1 MTGRWSLLSLMLPA
15 NVLGSWSPTAIA
27 VADVRQRIYG
37 HFPDV
42 DVVKVSWRTKPLEA
56 QIPVKWLA
64 RKIHNWSAKKIFSKR
79 KDLPSSR
86 DFYNSWIDVTVLQ
99 NEGFFEFREVIC
111 KCIPKASRM
120 AIKRPR
126 IWILRVFLRLFMK
139 DSRSTCLRFGFGP
152 DGNLLVSKSDV
163 LQGELRRSCRIYSP
177 YSSFQSILQKWETR
191 PGRPGKEFRNGNEFA
206 RECLLWCED
215 QPQRYDLISWT
226 KKHRGIFL
234 QVGSLQPVQWVLD
247 DPMGSRIQFAAF
259 QTKAP
264 ACRGR
269 DLPRRILR
277 WIFFPLQQKV
287 FAFRRSSTKK
297 PCWAPDLCREIQ
309 VIGVSIIESS
319 FRFHGLGPMGQMEFQ
334 QLGVDRGWKGCWL
347 RWGCSRTTHVER
359 NFSSN
364 AYLYKSKCDKWW
376 LLVVDRERKS
386 ISSPHFWKN
395 PPKNI
400 RKPCTRWCFKVF
412 LFSIWRRCPIWLKPP
427 TTLTS
432 FRKPRVL
439 YIQVA
444 LLFWT
449 EIQWGHLTWSP
460 RLCAS
465 EFLLFKP
472 IWAVITSPS
481 FHPLLVEL

>member
-1 MTGRWSLLSLMLPA
+1 MTGRWSLYSLMLPA
-15 NVLGSWSPTAIA
+15 NVLGSSPTAIA

-42 DVVKVSWRTKPLEA
+42 DVVKLSWRTKPLEA
-56 QIPVKWLA
+56 QIPVRWLA

-120 AIKRPR
+120 AIKRPKT
-126 IWILRVFLRLFMK
+126 WILRVFLRLFMK

-177 YSSFQSILQKWETR
+177 YSSFQAILQKWETR

-226 KKHRGIFL
+226 EKKKCAIFL

-247 DPMGSRIQFAAF
+247 DPMGSRIQFAGF
-259 QTKAP
+259 QRKAP

-269 DLPRRILR
+269 GLPIKILR
-277 WIFFPLQQKV
+277 WIFFSLQQKV
-287 FAFRRSSTKK
+287 FAFRRSSRRNLVELQIYVGNSSH
-297 PCWAPDLCREIQ
+297 WRLL
-309 VIGVSIIESS
+309 IESS
-319 FRFHGLGPMGQMEFQ
+319 KVPWPWSNGTDGLPAVVRKWPPFWWWLLIAVG
-334 QLGVDRGWKGCWL
+334 KGA
-347 RWGCSRTTHVER
+347 GCVGDVPGSGI
-359 NFSSN
+359 FKQC
-364 AYLYKSKCDKWW
+364 LYKSKCD
-376 LLVVDRERKS
+376 
-386 ISSPHFWKN
+386 
-395 PPKNI
+395 
-400 RKPCTRWCFKVF
+400 
-412 LFSIWRRCPIWLKPP
+412 
-427 TTLTS
+427 
-432 FRKPRVL
+432 
-439 YIQVA
+439 
-444 LLFWT
+444 
-449 EIQWGHLTWSP
+449 
-460 RLCAS
+460 
-465 EFLLFKP
+465 
-472 IWAVITSPS
+472 
-481 FHPLLVEL
+481 